1 MSQTQITIM
10 GVGNILYRD
19 EGVGIRAVERI
30 EQRYEFP
37 DHIVP
42 VDGGVLGV
50 NLMGVIS
57 QADKLIVIDAVYNN
71 GRPGDLHRL
80 AGEQIPKRIVAKNS
94 LHQVDLL
101 EALTLCSAIDKNP
114 ETVIVGIEPQDIET
128 LEVGLTPLIE
138 SRLDDLIEMSLEE
151 VVRFGGSYRRRQGYG
166 AAGAG

>member
-19 EGVGIRAVERI
+19 EGVGICAIERI
-30 EQRYEFP
+30 EKRYVFP
-37 DHIVP
+37 DNIVP

-50 NLMGVIS
+50 NLMGIIS
-57 QADKLIVIDAVYNN
+57 QADKLIVIDAVYN
-71 GRPGDLHRL
+71 GGQPGDLHRL

-114 ETVIVGIEPQDIET
+114 DTVIVGIEPQDIET

-138 SRLDDLIEMSLEE
+138 SRLDDLVAMALAE
-151 VVRFGGSYRRRQGYG
+151 VERFGGSYRPKT
-166 AAGAG
+166 AAEA

>member
-1 MSQTQITIM
+1 MTEPQITIL

-30 EQRYEFP
+30 EALYDFP

-50 NLMGVIS
+50 NLMGVIA
-57 QADKLIVIDAVYNN
+57 QADKLVVIDAVYNG

-80 AGEQIPKRIVAKNS
+80 EGDQIPKRIVAKNS

-101 EALTLCSAIDKNP
+101 EALTLVSAIDRHP
-114 ETVIVGIEPQDIET
+114 ETVIVGIEPQDIKT
-128 LEVGLTPLIE
+128 LDVSLTPLIE
-138 SRLDDLIEMSLEE
+138 SRLDDLVAMALKE
-151 VVRFGGSYRRRQGYG
+151 VERFGGSYRLKTAVEG
-166 AAGAG
+166 

>member
-1 MSQTQITIM
+1 MSQAQITIM

-19 EGVGIRAVERI
+19 EGVGIRAIERI
-30 EQRYEFP
+30 EELYEFP
-37 DHIVP
+37 DHVVP

-57 QADKLIVIDAVYNN
+57 QADKLIVIDAVYNH
-71 GRPGDLHRL
+71 GQPGDLHRL
-80 AGEQIPKRIVAKNS
+80 AGDQIPKRIVAKNS
-94 LHQVDLL
+94 LHQVDML

-138 SRLDDLIEMSLEE
+138 SRLDDLVEMALKE
-151 VVRFGGSYRRRQGYG
+151 VVAFGGSYRRRDPGES
-166 AAGAG
+166 AD

>member
-1 MSQTQITIM
+1 MTKPQITIL

-30 EQRYEFP
+30 EALYDLP

-50 NLMGVIS
+50 NLLGVIS
-57 QADKLIVIDAVYNN
+57 QADKLIVIDAVYN
-71 GRPGDLHRL
+71 GGQPGDLHRL
-80 AGEQIPKRIVAKNS
+80 VGDQIPKRIVAKNS

-101 EALTLCSAIDKNP
+101 EALTLVNAIDRHP

-128 LEVGLTPLIE
+128 LDVELTPLIE
-138 SRLDDLIEMSLEE
+138 SRLDDLIDMALKE
-151 VVRFGGSYRRRQGYG
+151 VERFGGRYRRKDTG
-166 AAGAG
+166 ATSG

>member
-19 EGVGIRAVERI
+19 EGVGIRTIERI
-30 EQRYEFP
+30 EKRYVFP

-57 QADKLIVIDAVYNN
+57 QADKLIVIDAVYN
-71 GRPGDLHRL
+71 GGQPGDLHRL
-80 AGEQIPKRIVAKNS
+80 AGEQIPKRVVAKNS

-114 ETVIVGIEPQDIET
+114 ETVIVGIEPLDIET

-138 SRLDDLIEMSLEE
+138 SRLDDLVAMALAE
-151 VVRFGGSYRRRQGYG
+151 VERFGGSYRPKT
-166 AAGAG
+166 AAEA

>member
-1 MSQTQITIM
+1 MSEPQITIL

-30 EQRYEFP
+30 ETLYAFP

-57 QADKLIVIDAVYNN
+57 QADKLVVIDAVYN
-71 GRPGDLHRL
+71 GGQPGDLHRL
-80 AGEQIPKRIVAKNS
+80 AGKQIPQRIVAKNS

-101 EALTLCSAIDKNP
+101 EALTLCSAIDKHP
-114 ETVIVGIEPQDIET
+114 ETVIVGIEPLDIET
-128 LEVGLTPLIE
+128 LDVGLTPLIE
-138 SRLDDLIEMSLEE
+138 SRLDELIDMALKE
-151 VVRFGGSYRRRQGYG
+151 VVAFGGSYRRRETGET
-166 AAGAG
+166 AD

>member
-1 MSQTQITIM
+1 MSQPQITIL

-30 EQRYEFP
+30 ERLYDFP

-50 NLMGVIS
+50 NLMGIIA
-57 QADKLIVIDAVYNN
+57 QADKLIVIDAVYNG

-80 AGEQIPKRIVAKNS
+80 VGDQIPKRIVAKNS

-101 EALTLCSAIDKNP
+101 EALTLVNAIDKHP
-114 ETVIVGIEPQDIET
+114 ETVIVGIEPLDIET
-128 LEVGLTPLIE
+128 LDVELTPLIA
-138 SRLDDLIEMSLEE
+138 SRLDDLVAMALKE
-151 VVRFGGSYRRRQGYG
+151 VEGFGGSYRPK
-166 AAGAG
+166 AAAEGS

>member
-1 MSQTQITIM
+1 MSQSQITIL

-19 EGVGIRAVERI
+19 EGVGVRAVERI
-30 EQRYEFP
+30 AARYDFP

-42 VDGGVLGV
+42 LDGGVLGV

-57 QADKLIVIDAVYNN
+57 QADKLIVIDAVYN
-71 GRPGDLHRL
+71 GGQPGDLHRL
-80 AGEQIPKRIVAKNS
+80 VGEQIPKRIVAKNS

-128 LEVGLTPLIE
+128 LEVELTPLIA
-138 SRLDDLIEMSLEE
+138 SRLDDLIAMALKE
-151 VVRFGGSYRRRQGYG
+151 VERFGGSYSEKAP
-166 AAGAG
+166 AAS

>member
-1 MSQTQITIM
+1 MHQPQITIM

-19 EGVGIRAVERI
+19 EGVGIHAI
-30 EQRYEFP
+30 EQIEKRYAFP

-80 AGEQIPKRIVAKNS
+80 AGAQIPKRIVAKNS

-101 EALTLCSAIDKNP
+101 EALTLVSAIDKNP

-138 SRLDDLIEMSLEE
+138 SRLDDLIEMALAE
-151 VVRFGGSYRRRQGYG
+151 VERFGGSYRRKEDDGT
-166 AAGAG
+166 AGAG